1 MARNIRLTKKREKY
15 VDQRSS
21 GKLVGGAL
29 RPSAG
34 QIERYSAEITKL
46 LRLMYRE
53 YRAELVKTF
62 DDTPAIVM
70 DASIANKASVAL
82 NALKRR
88 FARLFRECAP
98 VIVEHMLKGVDKAST
113 DTLNTSLKELS
124 GGITLKTDKM
134 PAALKQVV
142 QSAIKENVALIKSIG
157 EKYHTQIEGSV
168 MRSLQPG
175 GRGLADVREFLDKYE
190 GITDRRRDL
199 IAMNQVRRVSA
210 AIQVEKAKS
219 AGVKEFVWRH
229 SRGGAHPREIH
240 ERLDGKVFT
249 LDNLPVIDKDGT
261 RGLPGSL
268 PNCHPGDSSVHITNG
283 CMKLY
288 RRRYAG
294 ELVTLVSD
302 DGVILK
308 ATPNH
313 PVLTGRGWIAAKDV
327 NLGDDLIQSGN
338 QSIMGLETD
347 VQNSISRF
355 DKVFDLARLLI
366 VHGQSYTGSTGLE
379 FHGDIS
385 ASDVDVVDAA
395 GFLGDGFNAEIAKVL
410 SEVILAYADPMRER
424 GFYDGTPDEFFVSPL
439 LSSDGSVSGFGS
451 LLSGLWTGELS
462 ADDVLLGLRSRLDVV
477 FPESASYHDAA
488 DSIFFG
494 KADNCLTGKVLG
506 NQLICGKLLACWMLG
521 GAFDDG
527 VSIGAQEFGEMVS
540 MSAEHLGN
548 LPERSLPVHKRV
560 RVSKKFSSV
569 FDSHVYNLE
578 TVSNWYVVNGII
590 THNCRCFMVPQLSW
604 GDDE

>member
-53 YRAELVKTF
+53 YRRELVATF

-88 FARLFRECAP
+88 FARLFRERAP
-98 VIVEHMLKGVDKAST
+98 VIVENMLRGVDKAST
-113 DTLNTSLKELS
+113 DNLNMSLRELS

-157 EKYHTQIEGSV
+157 EKYHTQIEGAV

-199 IAMNQVRRVSA
+199 IAMNQVRRVTS

-261 RGLPGSL
+261 RGLPGFL
-268 PNCHPGDSSVHITNG
+268 P
-283 CMKLY
+283 
-288 RRRYAG
+288 R
-294 ELVTLVSD
+294 
-302 DGVILK
+302 
-308 ATPNH
+308 
-313 PVLTGRGWIAAKDV
+313 
-327 NLGDDLIQSGN
+327 
-338 QSIMGLETD
+338 
-347 VQNSISRF
+347 
-355 DKVFDLARLLI
+355 
-366 VHGQSYTGSTGLE
+366 
-379 FHGDIS
+379 
-385 ASDVDVVDAA
+385 
-395 GFLGDGFNAEIAKVL
+395 
-410 SEVILAYADPMRER
+410 
-424 GFYDGTPDEFFVSPL
+424 
-439 LSSDGSVSGFGS
+439 
-451 LLSGLWTGELS
+451 
-462 ADDVLLGLRSRLDVV
+462 
-477 FPESASYHDAA
+477 
-488 DSIFFG
+488 
-494 KADNCLTGKVLG
+494 
-506 NQLICGKLLACWMLG
+506 
-521 GAFDDG
+521 
-527 VSIGAQEFGEMVS
+527 
-540 MSAEHLGN
+540 
-548 LPERSLPVHKRV
+548 
-560 RVSKKFSSV
+560 
-569 FDSHVYNLE
+569 
-578 TVSNWYVVNGII
+578 
-590 THNCRCFMVPQLSW
+590 CRCFMVPQLSW

>member
-53 YRAELVKTF
+53 YRRELVATF

-88 FARLFRECAP
+88 FARLFRERAP
-98 VIVEHMLKGVDKAST
+98 VIVENMLRGVDKAST

-157 EKYHTQIEGSV
+157 EKYHTQIEGGV

-199 IAMNQVRRVSA
+199 IAMNQVRRVTS
-210 AIQVEKAKS
+210 AIQVERAKS

-268 PNCHPGDSSVHITNG
+268 PNC
-283 CMKLY
+283 
-288 RRRYAG
+288 
-294 ELVTLVSD
+294 
-302 DGVILK
+302 
-308 ATPNH
+308 
-313 PVLTGRGWIAAKDV
+313 
-327 NLGDDLIQSGN
+327 
-338 QSIMGLETD
+338 
-347 VQNSISRF
+347 
-355 DKVFDLARLLI
+355 
-366 VHGQSYTGSTGLE
+366 
-379 FHGDIS
+379 
-385 ASDVDVVDAA
+385 
-395 GFLGDGFNAEIAKVL
+395 
-410 SEVILAYADPMRER
+410 
-424 GFYDGTPDEFFVSPL
+424 
-439 LSSDGSVSGFGS
+439 
-451 LLSGLWTGELS
+451 
-462 ADDVLLGLRSRLDVV
+462 
-477 FPESASYHDAA
+477 
-488 DSIFFG
+488 
-494 KADNCLTGKVLG
+494 
-506 NQLICGKLLACWMLG
+506 
-521 GAFDDG
+521 
-527 VSIGAQEFGEMVS
+527 
-540 MSAEHLGN
+540 
-548 LPERSLPVHKRV
+548 
-560 RVSKKFSSV
+560 
-569 FDSHVYNLE
+569 
-578 TVSNWYVVNGII
+578 
-590 THNCRCFMVPQLSW
+590 RCFMVPQLSW

>member
-53 YRAELVKTF
+53 YRRELVATF

-88 FARLFRECAP
+88 FARLFRDRAP
-98 VIVEHMLKGVDKAST
+98 VIVENMLRGVDKAST

-157 EKYHTQIEGSV
+157 EKYHTQIEGAV

-199 IAMNQVRRVSA
+199 IAMNQVRRVTS

-268 PNCHPGDSSVHITNG
+268 PNC
-283 CMKLY
+283 
-288 RRRYAG
+288 
-294 ELVTLVSD
+294 
-302 DGVILK
+302 
-308 ATPNH
+308 
-313 PVLTGRGWIAAKDV
+313 
-327 NLGDDLIQSGN
+327 
-338 QSIMGLETD
+338 
-347 VQNSISRF
+347 
-355 DKVFDLARLLI
+355 
-366 VHGQSYTGSTGLE
+366 
-379 FHGDIS
+379 
-385 ASDVDVVDAA
+385 
-395 GFLGDGFNAEIAKVL
+395 
-410 SEVILAYADPMRER
+410 
-424 GFYDGTPDEFFVSPL
+424 
-439 LSSDGSVSGFGS
+439 
-451 LLSGLWTGELS
+451 
-462 ADDVLLGLRSRLDVV
+462 
-477 FPESASYHDAA
+477 
-488 DSIFFG
+488 
-494 KADNCLTGKVLG
+494 
-506 NQLICGKLLACWMLG
+506 
-521 GAFDDG
+521 
-527 VSIGAQEFGEMVS
+527 
-540 MSAEHLGN
+540 
-548 LPERSLPVHKRV
+548 
-560 RVSKKFSSV
+560 
-569 FDSHVYNLE
+569 
-578 TVSNWYVVNGII
+578 
-590 THNCRCFMVPQLSW
+590 RCFMVPQLSW

>member
-53 YRAELVKTF
+53 YRLELVKTF
-62 DDTPAIVM
+62 DDIPAIVM

-82 NALKRR
+82 NALRRR
-88 FARLFRECAP
+88 FARLFRERAP
-98 VIVEHMLKGVDKAST
+98 VIVENMLKGVDKAST

-157 EKYHTQIEGSV
+157 EKYHTQIEGAV

-210 AIQVEKAKS
+210 AIQVERAKS

-268 PNCHPGDSSVHITNG
+268 PNC
-283 CMKLY
+283 
-288 RRRYAG
+288 
-294 ELVTLVSD
+294 
-302 DGVILK
+302 
-308 ATPNH
+308 
-313 PVLTGRGWIAAKDV
+313 
-327 NLGDDLIQSGN
+327 
-338 QSIMGLETD
+338 
-347 VQNSISRF
+347 
-355 DKVFDLARLLI
+355 
-366 VHGQSYTGSTGLE
+366 
-379 FHGDIS
+379 
-385 ASDVDVVDAA
+385 
-395 GFLGDGFNAEIAKVL
+395 
-410 SEVILAYADPMRER
+410 
-424 GFYDGTPDEFFVSPL
+424 
-439 LSSDGSVSGFGS
+439 
-451 LLSGLWTGELS
+451 
-462 ADDVLLGLRSRLDVV
+462 
-477 FPESASYHDAA
+477 
-488 DSIFFG
+488 
-494 KADNCLTGKVLG
+494 
-506 NQLICGKLLACWMLG
+506 
-521 GAFDDG
+521 
-527 VSIGAQEFGEMVS
+527 
-540 MSAEHLGN
+540 
-548 LPERSLPVHKRV
+548 
-560 RVSKKFSSV
+560 
-569 FDSHVYNLE
+569 
-578 TVSNWYVVNGII
+578 
-590 THNCRCFMVPQLSW
+590 RCFMVPQLSW

>member
-1 MARNIRLTKKREKY
+1 MSRNIRLTEKREKY

-53 YRAELVKTF
+53 YRRELVATF
-62 DDTPAIVM
+62 DDTPAIAM

-88 FARLFRECAP
+88 FARLFRERAP
-98 VIVEHMLKGVDKAST
+98 VIVENMLRGVDKAST

-210 AIQVEKAKS
+210 AIQVERAKS

-261 RGLPGSL
+261 RGLPGFL
-268 PNCHPGDSSVHITNG
+268 PRCK
-283 CMKLY
+283 C
-288 RRRYAG
+288 
-294 ELVTLVSD
+294 
-302 DGVILK
+302 
-308 ATPNH
+308 
-313 PVLTGRGWIAAKDV
+313 
-327 NLGDDLIQSGN
+327 
-338 QSIMGLETD
+338 
-347 VQNSISRF
+347 
-355 DKVFDLARLLI
+355 
-366 VHGQSYTGSTGLE
+366 
-379 FHGDIS
+379 
-385 ASDVDVVDAA
+385 
-395 GFLGDGFNAEIAKVL
+395 
-410 SEVILAYADPMRER
+410 
-424 GFYDGTPDEFFVSPL
+424 FF
-439 LSSDGSVSGFGS
+439 
-451 LLSGLWTGELS
+451 
-462 ADDVLLGLRSRLDVV
+462 
-477 FPESASYHDAA
+477 
-488 DSIFFG
+488 
-494 KADNCLTGKVLG
+494 
-506 NQLICGKLLACWMLG
+506 
-521 GAFDDG
+521 
-527 VSIGAQEFGEMVS
+527 
-540 MSAEHLGN
+540 
-548 LPERSLPVHKRV
+548 
-560 RVSKKFSSV
+560 
-569 FDSHVYNLE
+569 
-578 TVSNWYVVNGII
+578 
-590 THNCRCFMVPQLSW
+590 VPQLSW

>member
-53 YRAELVKTF
+53 YRSELVKTF

-70 DASIANKASVAL
+70 DASIANKASMAL

-88 FARLFRECAP
+88 FARLFRERAP
-98 VIVEHMLKGVDKAST
+98 VIVENMLKGVDKAST

-157 EKYHTQIEGSV
+157 EKYHTQIEGAV

-210 AIQVEKAKS
+210 AIQVERAKS

-249 LDNLPVIDKDGT
+249 LDNLPVIDNDGT

-268 PNCHPGDSSVHITNG
+268 P
-283 CMKLY
+283 
-288 RRRYAG
+288 
-294 ELVTLVSD
+294 
-302 DGVILK
+302 
-308 ATPNH
+308 
-313 PVLTGRGWIAAKDV
+313 
-327 NLGDDLIQSGN
+327 
-338 QSIMGLETD
+338 
-347 VQNSISRF
+347 
-355 DKVFDLARLLI
+355 
-366 VHGQSYTGSTGLE
+366 
-379 FHGDIS
+379 
-385 ASDVDVVDAA
+385 
-395 GFLGDGFNAEIAKVL
+395 
-410 SEVILAYADPMRER
+410 
-424 GFYDGTPDEFFVSPL
+424 
-439 LSSDGSVSGFGS
+439 
-451 LLSGLWTGELS
+451 
-462 ADDVLLGLRSRLDVV
+462 
-477 FPESASYHDAA
+477 
-488 DSIFFG
+488 
-494 KADNCLTGKVLG
+494 
-506 NQLICGKLLACWMLG
+506 
-521 GAFDDG
+521 
-527 VSIGAQEFGEMVS
+527 
-540 MSAEHLGN
+540 
-548 LPERSLPVHKRV
+548 
-560 RVSKKFSSV
+560 
-569 FDSHVYNLE
+569 
-578 TVSNWYVVNGII
+578 
-590 THNCRCFMVPQLSW
+590 NCRCFMVPQLSW

>member
-88 FARLFRECAP
+88 FARLFRERAP

-157 EKYHTQIEGSV
+157 EKYHTQIEGAV

-268 PNCHPGDSSVHITNG
+268 PNCK
-283 CMKLY
+283 C
-288 RRRYAG
+288 
-294 ELVTLVSD
+294 
-302 DGVILK
+302 
-308 ATPNH
+308 
-313 PVLTGRGWIAAKDV
+313 
-327 NLGDDLIQSGN
+327 
-338 QSIMGLETD
+338 
-347 VQNSISRF
+347 
-355 DKVFDLARLLI
+355 
-366 VHGQSYTGSTGLE
+366 
-379 FHGDIS
+379 
-385 ASDVDVVDAA
+385 
-395 GFLGDGFNAEIAKVL
+395 
-410 SEVILAYADPMRER
+410 
-424 GFYDGTPDEFFVSPL
+424 FF
-439 LSSDGSVSGFGS
+439 
-451 LLSGLWTGELS
+451 
-462 ADDVLLGLRSRLDVV
+462 
-477 FPESASYHDAA
+477 
-488 DSIFFG
+488 
-494 KADNCLTGKVLG
+494 
-506 NQLICGKLLACWMLG
+506 
-521 GAFDDG
+521 
-527 VSIGAQEFGEMVS
+527 
-540 MSAEHLGN
+540 
-548 LPERSLPVHKRV
+548 
-560 RVSKKFSSV
+560 
-569 FDSHVYNLE
+569 
-578 TVSNWYVVNGII
+578 
-590 THNCRCFMVPQLSW
+590 VPQLSW

>member
-53 YRAELVKTF
+53 YRSELVKTF

-70 DASIANKASVAL
+70 DASIANKASMAL

-88 FARLFRECAP
+88 FARLFRERAP
-98 VIVEHMLKGVDKAST
+98 VIVENMLRGVDKAST

-157 EKYHTQIEGSV
+157 EKYHTQIEGAV

-210 AIQVEKAKS
+210 AIQVERAKS

-268 PNCHPGDSSVHITNG
+268 P
-283 CMKLY
+283 
-288 RRRYAG
+288 R
-294 ELVTLVSD
+294 
-302 DGVILK
+302 
-308 ATPNH
+308 
-313 PVLTGRGWIAAKDV
+313 
-327 NLGDDLIQSGN
+327 
-338 QSIMGLETD
+338 
-347 VQNSISRF
+347 
-355 DKVFDLARLLI
+355 
-366 VHGQSYTGSTGLE
+366 
-379 FHGDIS
+379 
-385 ASDVDVVDAA
+385 
-395 GFLGDGFNAEIAKVL
+395 
-410 SEVILAYADPMRER
+410 
-424 GFYDGTPDEFFVSPL
+424 
-439 LSSDGSVSGFGS
+439 
-451 LLSGLWTGELS
+451 
-462 ADDVLLGLRSRLDVV
+462 
-477 FPESASYHDAA
+477 
-488 DSIFFG
+488 
-494 KADNCLTGKVLG
+494 
-506 NQLICGKLLACWMLG
+506 
-521 GAFDDG
+521 
-527 VSIGAQEFGEMVS
+527 
-540 MSAEHLGN
+540 
-548 LPERSLPVHKRV
+548 
-560 RVSKKFSSV
+560 
-569 FDSHVYNLE
+569 
-578 TVSNWYVVNGII
+578 
-590 THNCRCFMVPQLSW
+590 CRCFMVPQLSW

>member
-53 YRAELVKTF
+53 YRLELVKTF
-62 DDTPAIVM
+62 DDIPAIVM

-88 FARLFRECAP
+88 FARLFRERAP
-98 VIVEHMLKGVDKAST
+98 VIVENMLKGVDKAST

-157 EKYHTQIEGSV
+157 EKYHTQIEGAV

-210 AIQVEKAKS
+210 AIQVERAKS

-261 RGLPGSL
+261 RGLPGFL
-268 PNCHPGDSSVHITNG
+268 P
-283 CMKLY
+283 
-288 RRRYAG
+288 R
-294 ELVTLVSD
+294 
-302 DGVILK
+302 
-308 ATPNH
+308 
-313 PVLTGRGWIAAKDV
+313 
-327 NLGDDLIQSGN
+327 
-338 QSIMGLETD
+338 
-347 VQNSISRF
+347 
-355 DKVFDLARLLI
+355 
-366 VHGQSYTGSTGLE
+366 
-379 FHGDIS
+379 
-385 ASDVDVVDAA
+385 
-395 GFLGDGFNAEIAKVL
+395 
-410 SEVILAYADPMRER
+410 
-424 GFYDGTPDEFFVSPL
+424 
-439 LSSDGSVSGFGS
+439 
-451 LLSGLWTGELS
+451 
-462 ADDVLLGLRSRLDVV
+462 
-477 FPESASYHDAA
+477 
-488 DSIFFG
+488 
-494 KADNCLTGKVLG
+494 
-506 NQLICGKLLACWMLG
+506 
-521 GAFDDG
+521 
-527 VSIGAQEFGEMVS
+527 
-540 MSAEHLGN
+540 
-548 LPERSLPVHKRV
+548 
-560 RVSKKFSSV
+560 
-569 FDSHVYNLE
+569 
-578 TVSNWYVVNGII
+578 
-590 THNCRCFMVPQLSW
+590 CRCFMVPQLSW

>member
-53 YRAELVKTF
+53 YRRELVATF
-62 DDTPAIVM
+62 DETPAIVM

-88 FARLFRECAP
+88 FARLFRERAP
-98 VIVEHMLKGVDKAST
+98 VIVENMLRGVDKAST

-142 QSAIKENVALIKSIG
+142 QSAIKENVALIKSIC

-199 IAMNQVRRVSA
+199 IAMNQVRRVTS

-268 PNCHPGDSSVHITNG
+268 PNC
-283 CMKLY
+283 
-288 RRRYAG
+288 
-294 ELVTLVSD
+294 
-302 DGVILK
+302 
-308 ATPNH
+308 
-313 PVLTGRGWIAAKDV
+313 
-327 NLGDDLIQSGN
+327 
-338 QSIMGLETD
+338 
-347 VQNSISRF
+347 
-355 DKVFDLARLLI
+355 
-366 VHGQSYTGSTGLE
+366 
-379 FHGDIS
+379 
-385 ASDVDVVDAA
+385 
-395 GFLGDGFNAEIAKVL
+395 
-410 SEVILAYADPMRER
+410 
-424 GFYDGTPDEFFVSPL
+424 
-439 LSSDGSVSGFGS
+439 
-451 LLSGLWTGELS
+451 
-462 ADDVLLGLRSRLDVV
+462 
-477 FPESASYHDAA
+477 
-488 DSIFFG
+488 
-494 KADNCLTGKVLG
+494 
-506 NQLICGKLLACWMLG
+506 
-521 GAFDDG
+521 
-527 VSIGAQEFGEMVS
+527 
-540 MSAEHLGN
+540 
-548 LPERSLPVHKRV
+548 
-560 RVSKKFSSV
+560 
-569 FDSHVYNLE
+569 
-578 TVSNWYVVNGII
+578 
-590 THNCRCFMVPQLSW
+590 RCFMVPQLSW

>member
-88 FARLFRECAP
+88 FARLFRERAP
-98 VIVEHMLKGVDKAST
+98 VIVENMLRGVDKAST

-134 PAALKQVV
+134 PAALRQVV

-157 EKYHTQIEGSV
+157 EKYHTQIEGAV

-210 AIQVEKAKS
+210 AIQVERAKS

-261 RGLPGSL
+261 RGLPGFL
-268 PNCHPGDSSVHITNG
+268 P
-283 CMKLY
+283 
-288 RRRYAG
+288 R
-294 ELVTLVSD
+294 
-302 DGVILK
+302 
-308 ATPNH
+308 
-313 PVLTGRGWIAAKDV
+313 
-327 NLGDDLIQSGN
+327 
-338 QSIMGLETD
+338 
-347 VQNSISRF
+347 
-355 DKVFDLARLLI
+355 
-366 VHGQSYTGSTGLE
+366 
-379 FHGDIS
+379 
-385 ASDVDVVDAA
+385 
-395 GFLGDGFNAEIAKVL
+395 
-410 SEVILAYADPMRER
+410 
-424 GFYDGTPDEFFVSPL
+424 
-439 LSSDGSVSGFGS
+439 
-451 LLSGLWTGELS
+451 
-462 ADDVLLGLRSRLDVV
+462 
-477 FPESASYHDAA
+477 
-488 DSIFFG
+488 
-494 KADNCLTGKVLG
+494 
-506 NQLICGKLLACWMLG
+506 
-521 GAFDDG
+521 
-527 VSIGAQEFGEMVS
+527 
-540 MSAEHLGN
+540 
-548 LPERSLPVHKRV
+548 
-560 RVSKKFSSV
+560 
-569 FDSHVYNLE
+569 
-578 TVSNWYVVNGII
+578 
-590 THNCRCFMVPQLSW
+590 CRCFMVPQLSW

>member
-53 YRAELVKTF
+53 YRRELVATF

-88 FARLFRECAP
+88 FARLFRERAP
-98 VIVEHMLKGVDKAST
+98 GIVENMLRGVDKAST

-134 PAALKQVV
+134 PAALQQVV

-210 AIQVEKAKS
+210 AIQVERAKS

-268 PNCHPGDSSVHITNG
+268 PNCHPGDSSVHIANG

-288 RRRYAG
+288 RRRYSG

-302 DGVILK
+302 DGVVLK

-327 NLGDDLIQSGN
+327 NLGDDLIQRGN
-338 QSIMGLETD
+338 QSIMCLKAD
-347 VQNSISRF
+347 IQNSISRF
-355 DKVFDLARLLI
+355 DKVFDLASLLI
-366 VHGQSYTGSTGLE
+366 VHGQTYTGSTGLE

-395 GFLGDGFNAEIAKVL
+395 GFLGDGFDAEIAKVL

-451 LLSGLWTGELS
+451 LLSGLWTGKLR
-462 ADDVLLGLRSRLDVV
+462 ADDVLLGLRSRLDLV

-488 DSIFFG
+488 DSIFFC
-494 KADNCLTGKVLG
+494 KAENGLTGKVLG

-540 MSAEHLGN
+540 MGSEHLGN
-548 LPERSLPVHKRV
+548 LPERSFPVHKRV

>member
-53 YRAELVKTF
+53 YRRELVATF

-88 FARLFRECAP
+88 FARLFRERAP
-98 VIVEHMLKGVDKAST
+98 VIVENMLRGVDKAST

-134 PAALKQVV
+134 PASLKQVV

-157 EKYHTQIEGSV
+157 EKSHTQIEGSV

-199 IAMNQVRRVSA
+199 IAMNQVRRVTS
-210 AIQVEKAKS
+210 AIQVERAKS

-268 PNCHPGDSSVHITNG
+268 PNC
-283 CMKLY
+283 
-288 RRRYAG
+288 
-294 ELVTLVSD
+294 
-302 DGVILK
+302 
-308 ATPNH
+308 
-313 PVLTGRGWIAAKDV
+313 
-327 NLGDDLIQSGN
+327 
-338 QSIMGLETD
+338 
-347 VQNSISRF
+347 
-355 DKVFDLARLLI
+355 
-366 VHGQSYTGSTGLE
+366 
-379 FHGDIS
+379 
-385 ASDVDVVDAA
+385 
-395 GFLGDGFNAEIAKVL
+395 
-410 SEVILAYADPMRER
+410 
-424 GFYDGTPDEFFVSPL
+424 
-439 LSSDGSVSGFGS
+439 
-451 LLSGLWTGELS
+451 
-462 ADDVLLGLRSRLDVV
+462 
-477 FPESASYHDAA
+477 
-488 DSIFFG
+488 
-494 KADNCLTGKVLG
+494 
-506 NQLICGKLLACWMLG
+506 
-521 GAFDDG
+521 
-527 VSIGAQEFGEMVS
+527 
-540 MSAEHLGN
+540 
-548 LPERSLPVHKRV
+548 
-560 RVSKKFSSV
+560 
-569 FDSHVYNLE
+569 
-578 TVSNWYVVNGII
+578 
-590 THNCRCFMVPQLSW
+590 RCFMVPQLSW

>member
-53 YRAELVKTF
+53 YRRELVVTF

-88 FARLFRECAP
+88 FRKIFQAKAP
-98 VIVEHMLKGVDKAST
+98 LIVERMMKGVDKAST

-134 PAALKQVV
+134 PAALRQVV

-157 EKYHTQIEGSV
+157 EKYHTQIEGAV

-199 IAMNQVRRVSA
+199 IAMNQVRRVTS

-219 AGVKEFVWRH
+219 AGVNEFVWRH

-240 ERLDGKVFT
+240 ERLDGKVFS

-261 RGLPGSL
+261 RGLPGFL
-268 PNCHPGDSSVHITNG
+268 P
-283 CMKLY
+283 
-288 RRRYAG
+288 R
-294 ELVTLVSD
+294 
-302 DGVILK
+302 
-308 ATPNH
+308 
-313 PVLTGRGWIAAKDV
+313 
-327 NLGDDLIQSGN
+327 
-338 QSIMGLETD
+338 
-347 VQNSISRF
+347 
-355 DKVFDLARLLI
+355 
-366 VHGQSYTGSTGLE
+366 
-379 FHGDIS
+379 
-385 ASDVDVVDAA
+385 
-395 GFLGDGFNAEIAKVL
+395 
-410 SEVILAYADPMRER
+410 
-424 GFYDGTPDEFFVSPL
+424 
-439 LSSDGSVSGFGS
+439 
-451 LLSGLWTGELS
+451 
-462 ADDVLLGLRSRLDVV
+462 
-477 FPESASYHDAA
+477 
-488 DSIFFG
+488 
-494 KADNCLTGKVLG
+494 
-506 NQLICGKLLACWMLG
+506 
-521 GAFDDG
+521 
-527 VSIGAQEFGEMVS
+527 
-540 MSAEHLGN
+540 
-548 LPERSLPVHKRV
+548 
-560 RVSKKFSSV
+560 
-569 FDSHVYNLE
+569 
-578 TVSNWYVVNGII
+578 
-590 THNCRCFMVPQLSW
+590 CRCFMVPQLSW

>member
-53 YRAELVKTF
+53 YRRELVATF

-88 FARLFRECAP
+88 FARLFRERAP
-98 VIVEHMLKGVDKAST
+98 VIVENMLRGVDKAST

-157 EKYHTQIEGSV
+157 EKYHTQIEGAV

-199 IAMNQVRRVSA
+199 IAMNQVRRVTS

-261 RGLPGSL
+261 RGLPGFL
-268 PNCHPGDSSVHITNG
+268 P
-283 CMKLY
+283 
-288 RRRYAG
+288 R
-294 ELVTLVSD
+294 
-302 DGVILK
+302 
-308 ATPNH
+308 
-313 PVLTGRGWIAAKDV
+313 
-327 NLGDDLIQSGN
+327 
-338 QSIMGLETD
+338 
-347 VQNSISRF
+347 
-355 DKVFDLARLLI
+355 
-366 VHGQSYTGSTGLE
+366 
-379 FHGDIS
+379 
-385 ASDVDVVDAA
+385 
-395 GFLGDGFNAEIAKVL
+395 
-410 SEVILAYADPMRER
+410 
-424 GFYDGTPDEFFVSPL
+424 
-439 LSSDGSVSGFGS
+439 
-451 LLSGLWTGELS
+451 
-462 ADDVLLGLRSRLDVV
+462 
-477 FPESASYHDAA
+477 
-488 DSIFFG
+488 
-494 KADNCLTGKVLG
+494 
-506 NQLICGKLLACWMLG
+506 
-521 GAFDDG
+521 
-527 VSIGAQEFGEMVS
+527 
-540 MSAEHLGN
+540 
-548 LPERSLPVHKRV
+548 
-560 RVSKKFSSV
+560 
-569 FDSHVYNLE
+569 
-578 TVSNWYVVNGII
+578 
-590 THNCRCFMVPQLSW
+590 CRCFMVPQLSW

>member
-88 FARLFRECAP
+88 FARLFRERAP
-98 VIVEHMLKGVDKAST
+98 VIVENMLRGVDKAST

-157 EKYHTQIEGSV
+157 EKYHTQIEGAV

-199 IAMNQVRRVSA
+199 IAMNQVRRVTS
-210 AIQVEKAKS
+210 AIQVERAKS

-240 ERLDGKVFT
+240 ERLDGKVFS

-268 PNCHPGDSSVHITNG
+268 PNCK
-283 CMKLY
+283 C
-288 RRRYAG
+288 
-294 ELVTLVSD
+294 
-302 DGVILK
+302 
-308 ATPNH
+308 
-313 PVLTGRGWIAAKDV
+313 
-327 NLGDDLIQSGN
+327 
-338 QSIMGLETD
+338 
-347 VQNSISRF
+347 
-355 DKVFDLARLLI
+355 
-366 VHGQSYTGSTGLE
+366 
-379 FHGDIS
+379 
-385 ASDVDVVDAA
+385 
-395 GFLGDGFNAEIAKVL
+395 
-410 SEVILAYADPMRER
+410 
-424 GFYDGTPDEFFVSPL
+424 FF
-439 LSSDGSVSGFGS
+439 
-451 LLSGLWTGELS
+451 
-462 ADDVLLGLRSRLDVV
+462 
-477 FPESASYHDAA
+477 
-488 DSIFFG
+488 
-494 KADNCLTGKVLG
+494 
-506 NQLICGKLLACWMLG
+506 
-521 GAFDDG
+521 
-527 VSIGAQEFGEMVS
+527 
-540 MSAEHLGN
+540 
-548 LPERSLPVHKRV
+548 
-560 RVSKKFSSV
+560 
-569 FDSHVYNLE
+569 
-578 TVSNWYVVNGII
+578 
-590 THNCRCFMVPQLSW
+590 VPQLSW

>member
-34 QIERYSAEITKL
+34 QIERYSLEITKL

-53 YRAELVKTF
+53 YRRELVATF

-88 FARLFRECAP
+88 FARLFRERAP
-98 VIVEHMLKGVDKAST
+98 VIVENMLKGVDKAST

-157 EKYHTQIEGSV
+157 EKYHTQIEGAV

-199 IAMNQVRRVSA
+199 IAMNQVRRVTS
-210 AIQVEKAKS
+210 AIQVERAKS

-240 ERLDGKVFT
+240 ERLDGEVFT

-261 RGLPGSL
+261 RGLPGFL
-268 PNCHPGDSSVHITNG
+268 P
-283 CMKLY
+283 
-288 RRRYAG
+288 R
-294 ELVTLVSD
+294 
-302 DGVILK
+302 
-308 ATPNH
+308 
-313 PVLTGRGWIAAKDV
+313 
-327 NLGDDLIQSGN
+327 
-338 QSIMGLETD
+338 
-347 VQNSISRF
+347 
-355 DKVFDLARLLI
+355 
-366 VHGQSYTGSTGLE
+366 
-379 FHGDIS
+379 
-385 ASDVDVVDAA
+385 
-395 GFLGDGFNAEIAKVL
+395 
-410 SEVILAYADPMRER
+410 
-424 GFYDGTPDEFFVSPL
+424 
-439 LSSDGSVSGFGS
+439 
-451 LLSGLWTGELS
+451 
-462 ADDVLLGLRSRLDVV
+462 
-477 FPESASYHDAA
+477 
-488 DSIFFG
+488 
-494 KADNCLTGKVLG
+494 
-506 NQLICGKLLACWMLG
+506 
-521 GAFDDG
+521 
-527 VSIGAQEFGEMVS
+527 
-540 MSAEHLGN
+540 
-548 LPERSLPVHKRV
+548 
-560 RVSKKFSSV
+560 
-569 FDSHVYNLE
+569 
-578 TVSNWYVVNGII
+578 
-590 THNCRCFMVPQLSW
+590 CRCFMVPQLSW

>member
-53 YRAELVKTF
+53 YRSELVKTF

-88 FARLFRECAP
+88 FARLFRERAP
-98 VIVEHMLKGVDKAST
+98 VIVENMLRGVDKAST

-210 AIQVEKAKS
+210 AIQVERAKS

-268 PNCHPGDSSVHITNG
+268 PNC
-283 CMKLY
+283 
-288 RRRYAG
+288 
-294 ELVTLVSD
+294 
-302 DGVILK
+302 
-308 ATPNH
+308 
-313 PVLTGRGWIAAKDV
+313 
-327 NLGDDLIQSGN
+327 
-338 QSIMGLETD
+338 
-347 VQNSISRF
+347 
-355 DKVFDLARLLI
+355 
-366 VHGQSYTGSTGLE
+366 
-379 FHGDIS
+379 
-385 ASDVDVVDAA
+385 
-395 GFLGDGFNAEIAKVL
+395 
-410 SEVILAYADPMRER
+410 
-424 GFYDGTPDEFFVSPL
+424 
-439 LSSDGSVSGFGS
+439 
-451 LLSGLWTGELS
+451 
-462 ADDVLLGLRSRLDVV
+462 
-477 FPESASYHDAA
+477 
-488 DSIFFG
+488 
-494 KADNCLTGKVLG
+494 
-506 NQLICGKLLACWMLG
+506 
-521 GAFDDG
+521 
-527 VSIGAQEFGEMVS
+527 
-540 MSAEHLGN
+540 
-548 LPERSLPVHKRV
+548 
-560 RVSKKFSSV
+560 
-569 FDSHVYNLE
+569 
-578 TVSNWYVVNGII
+578 
-590 THNCRCFMVPQLSW
+590 RCFMVPQLSW

>member
-70 DASIANKASVAL
+70 DASIANKASVVL

-88 FARLFRECAP
+88 FARLFRERAP
-98 VIVEHMLKGVDKAST
+98 VIVENMLKGVDKAST

-157 EKYHTQIEGSV
+157 EKYHTQIEGAV

-199 IAMNQVRRVSA
+199 IAMNQVRRVTS

-268 PNCHPGDSSVHITNG
+268 PNC
-283 CMKLY
+283 
-288 RRRYAG
+288 
-294 ELVTLVSD
+294 
-302 DGVILK
+302 
-308 ATPNH
+308 
-313 PVLTGRGWIAAKDV
+313 
-327 NLGDDLIQSGN
+327 
-338 QSIMGLETD
+338 
-347 VQNSISRF
+347 
-355 DKVFDLARLLI
+355 
-366 VHGQSYTGSTGLE
+366 
-379 FHGDIS
+379 
-385 ASDVDVVDAA
+385 
-395 GFLGDGFNAEIAKVL
+395 
-410 SEVILAYADPMRER
+410 
-424 GFYDGTPDEFFVSPL
+424 
-439 LSSDGSVSGFGS
+439 
-451 LLSGLWTGELS
+451 
-462 ADDVLLGLRSRLDVV
+462 
-477 FPESASYHDAA
+477 
-488 DSIFFG
+488 
-494 KADNCLTGKVLG
+494 
-506 NQLICGKLLACWMLG
+506 
-521 GAFDDG
+521 
-527 VSIGAQEFGEMVS
+527 
-540 MSAEHLGN
+540 
-548 LPERSLPVHKRV
+548 
-560 RVSKKFSSV
+560 
-569 FDSHVYNLE
+569 
-578 TVSNWYVVNGII
+578 
-590 THNCRCFMVPQLSW
+590 RCFMVPQLSW

>member
-53 YRAELVKTF
+53 YRSELVKTF

-88 FARLFRECAP
+88 FARLFRERAP
-98 VIVEHMLKGVDKAST
+98 VIVENMLKGVDKAST

-157 EKYHTQIEGSV
+157 EKYHTQIEGAV

-199 IAMNQVRRVSA
+199 IAMNQVRRVTS

-261 RGLPGSL
+261 RGLPGFL
-268 PNCHPGDSSVHITNG
+268 P
-283 CMKLY
+283 
-288 RRRYAG
+288 R
-294 ELVTLVSD
+294 
-302 DGVILK
+302 
-308 ATPNH
+308 
-313 PVLTGRGWIAAKDV
+313 
-327 NLGDDLIQSGN
+327 
-338 QSIMGLETD
+338 
-347 VQNSISRF
+347 
-355 DKVFDLARLLI
+355 
-366 VHGQSYTGSTGLE
+366 
-379 FHGDIS
+379 
-385 ASDVDVVDAA
+385 
-395 GFLGDGFNAEIAKVL
+395 
-410 SEVILAYADPMRER
+410 
-424 GFYDGTPDEFFVSPL
+424 
-439 LSSDGSVSGFGS
+439 
-451 LLSGLWTGELS
+451 
-462 ADDVLLGLRSRLDVV
+462 
-477 FPESASYHDAA
+477 
-488 DSIFFG
+488 
-494 KADNCLTGKVLG
+494 
-506 NQLICGKLLACWMLG
+506 
-521 GAFDDG
+521 
-527 VSIGAQEFGEMVS
+527 
-540 MSAEHLGN
+540 
-548 LPERSLPVHKRV
+548 
-560 RVSKKFSSV
+560 
-569 FDSHVYNLE
+569 
-578 TVSNWYVVNGII
+578 
-590 THNCRCFMVPQLSW
+590 CRCFMVPRLSW